1 MSTRTDQ
8 RLREAVREER
18 PATLANKV
26 CVVTGGSRGIGRTI
40 VEDLAAHGAT
50 VVVNFQSSES
60 AADELVTEIT
70 GDGGEACL
78 ARADVG
84 DYDAVQEM
92 AERIHAEYG
101 PVDVLVNNA
110 GITVDRRFENLARAD
125 WDRVI
130 DVNLGGAF
138 NCTKA
143 FYGDL
148 KDATDGRV
156 VNVSSVVGL
165 RGNFGQVNYAASK
178 SGLLGFTRALAR
190 ELARFGTTAN
200 CVAPGFT
207 ETEMT
212 QTIPKSVRDDLCADI
227 PLDRFA
233 RVEEVVPVVGFLAS
247 PAASYVTGEV
257 VNVNGGMYA

>member
-1 MSTRTDQ
+1 MTSGAEGKSAVEQ
-8 RLREAVREER
+8 AVMGEA
-18 PATLANKV
+18 PLAGKT
-26 CVVTGGSRGIGRTI
+26 CVVTGSSRGIGRRIATTFA
-40 VEDLAAHGAT
+40 EQGAD
-50 VVVNFQSSES
+50 VVVNYRSSS
-60 AADELVTEIT
+60 T
-70 GDGGEACL
+70 
-78 ARADVG
+78 RADAVVEEVEAAGGTGVAEQADVSDFESVAAMADRVREAVG
-84 DYDAVQEM
+84 S
-92 AERIHAEYG
+92 
-101 PVDVLVNNA
+101 VDVLVNNA
-110 GITVDRRFENLARAD
+110 GVTADGRFERLSAED
-125 WDRVI
+125 WQRVI

-143 FYGDL
+143 FYDDL
-148 KDATDGRV
+148 KEATHGRV

-165 RGNFGQVNYAASK
+165 RGNYGQVNYAASK

-190 ELARFGTTAN
+190 ELAHYGTTAN

-212 QTIPKSVRDDLCADI
+212 QTIPESVRDDLCADI
-227 PLDRFA
+227 PLNRFA